1 MKFRVQLK
9 DPDCLSGAIADAVDA
24 EVDAMGLPG
33 DEAEAVKE
41 RRITKVSDLCDEW
54 FRYGEYLL
62 IEIDTDAKTCVVLS
76 AKEQK

>member
-1 MKFRVQLK
+1 
-9 DPDCLSGAIADAVDA
+9 
-24 EVDAMGLPG
+24 MGLPG

>member
-9 DPDCLSGAIADAVDA
+9 DPDCLSDAIADAVDDR
-24 EVDAMGLPG
+24 VDAMGLPG

>member
-9 DPDCLSGAIADAVDA
+9 DPDSLSDAIADAVDK

-33 DEAEAVKE
+33 DEAEAVKDK
-41 RRITKVSDLCDEW
+41 RMTKISELCDEW

-62 IEIDTDAKTCVVLS
+62 VEIDTDAKTCVVLP
-76 AKEQK
+76 AKEQT

>member
-9 DPDCLSGAIADAVDA
+9 NPDTLSDAIADAVDA

-41 RRITKVSDLCDEW
+41 RRITKVGDACDEW
-54 FRYGEYLL
+54 FRYGEYVLL
-62 IEIDTDAKTCVVLS
+62 EIDTDAKTCTVLP
-76 AKEQK
+76 AKDQT